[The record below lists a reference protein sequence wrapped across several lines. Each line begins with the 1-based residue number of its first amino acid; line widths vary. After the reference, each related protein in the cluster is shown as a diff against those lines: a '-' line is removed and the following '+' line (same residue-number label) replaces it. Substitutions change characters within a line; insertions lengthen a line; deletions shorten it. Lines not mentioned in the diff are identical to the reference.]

1 MLFFV
6 PQPCLRAFSQ
16 FTRLAETYD
25 ASVLMAGINSEEIFS
40 GDEINID
47 SIFSFV
53 QARNDMNFPIVV
65 DSERTAVRG
74 EWN

>member
-1 MLFFV
+1 
-6 PQPCLRAFSQ
+6 
-16 FTRLAETYD
+16 
-25 ASVLMAGINSEEIFS
+25 MAGINSEEIFS